1 MGAFDSN
8 VGEREARMRALADR
22 LFFKV
27 EKNGERFTL
36 KSTADVSEPV
46 CESNLS
52 LNEAEQLLQAWK
64 LRGFHGG

>member
-1 MGAFDSN
+1 MGAFDSM
-8 VGEREARMRALADR
+8 VSEREARMRALADR

-27 EKNGERFTL
+27 EKKGERFTL
-36 KSTADVSEPV
+36 TSTADVSEPV